1 MFFGTSQIARKVI
14 FQAIEDAASEE
25 VDTRDDAIRWMRS
38 SDFDEACMEA
48 ELDSAMMKKFYS
60 QILKLPIGIRRKKAK
75 ELMGKYLK

>member
-25 VDTRDDAIRWMRS
+25 ADIRDDAIRWVRS

>member
-25 VDTRDDAIRWMRS
+25 ADIRDYAIRWMRS

-48 ELDSAMMKKFYS
+48 ELDSSMMKKFYS
-60 QILKLPIGIRRKKAK
+60 QILKLPVGIRRRKAK
-75 ELMGKYLK
+75 ELMKKYLG